1 MYRGI
6 EKQNNTI
13 RFAVLLLC
21 LLSLILT
28 MPHAAYAATSSKVT
42 LPLEQEFITNRPD
55 LSVTVEYV
63 LTAAESGNPMPEG
76 SSGNSYTVKLSADQ
90 KKADIVIVFTKPGTY
105 QYELTEKTPSDFPF
119 TWKTETYRITVIVG
133 QDFTTIVT
141 IRNSDGKKVS
151 EMGWSYTDVYEPTP
165 TPSPAATATP
175 GEDGNID
182 DASKVPQTGD
192 QSAMKLWVFLGVL
205 SSLGLL
211 CCIYLLF
218 RMRRQEVKADE

>member
-1 MYRGI
+1 M
-6 EKQNNTI
+6 I
-13 RFAVLLLC
+13 RFAALLLC
-21 LLSLILT
+21 ILSLIPV
-28 MPHAAYAATSSKVT
+28 MPLAAHAADSSKVT

-55 LSVTVEYV
+55 LSVSVEYV
-63 LTAAESGNPMPEG
+63 LTAVKSGNPMPEG
-76 SSGNSYTVKLSADQ
+76 SSGNTYTVKLSADQ
-90 KKADIVIVFTKPGTY
+90 TKAEIVIVFTKPGTY

-119 TWKTETYRITVIVG
+119 TWKSETYYITVQVG
-133 QDFTTIVT
+133 RDFTTIVT

-165 TPSPAATATP
+165 TPSPAPTPAATATP
-175 GEDGNID
+175 GGDGNID

-192 QSAMKLWVFLGVL
+192 QSAMRLWVFLGVF

-218 RMRRQEVKADE
+218 RMRKQEVKADE